1 MQIVI
6 FKSNKNKSSS
16 YKIGGLFFILSFIF
30 LLFSLTF
37 ILSSS
42 VYFYG
47 YKNGYNELNE
57 DRITDLAYYEKE
69 IRQIKSEN
77 KNKID
82 FFSKKLIRISSQIQI
97 LNTIGNKISKIAK
110 IDKKDFN
117 FKKPNYID
125 RKSVV

>member
-16 YKIGGLFFILSFIF
+16 YKIGGFFFILSFIF

-47 YKNGYNELNE
+47 YKIGYNELNE
-57 DRITDLAYYEKE
+57 DRINDLVYYEKE
-69 IRQIKSEN
+69 ISQIKLES
-77 KNKID
+77 KNKMD
-82 FFSKKLIRISSQIQI
+82 FFSKKLIIISSQIQN
-97 LNTIGNKISKIAK
+97 LDTIGNRISKIAK

-117 FKKPNYID
+117 F
-125 RKSVV
+125 